1 MDIPLIIGITTDKDS
16 YEKYVLRFG
25 FPGQN
30 HSQHTVMYRM
40 LKDHSLSRCI
50 AQIRQKRRGYRLA
63 LLTGA
68 RRDES
73 TRRMGTVQNIQM
85 RKNDVWINPIA
96 DWSKTDIHHYFNEKG
111 IERSIVAKTIGRS
124 GECNCGVYGHPNE
137 LLEIK
142 QCSPKFY
149 DYMKDLEKRVKERG
163 FFWKWGES
171 PPKDWECVSEGQMQ
185 LEGLQSEY
193 YSQQMF
199 MCTTCTNNNA
209 YGKSSYDLSSKQRQ
223 RAIEEHRILQESCE
237 GNTKHVLAIGNMLRV
252 MEKFR
257 YNDEERIKNLKK
269 IIEEEMK

>member
-1 MDIPLIIGITTDKDS
+1 MDIPLVIGTTTDKDS

-73 TRRMGTVQNIQM
+73 IRRMGTVQNIQM
-85 RKNDVWINPIA
+85 RKNDVWVNPIA
-96 DWSKTDIHHYFNEKG
+96 DWCKSDIHHYFNENN

-149 DYMKDLEKRVKERG
+149 EYMKELEAKVKERG
-163 FFWKWGES
+163 FYWGWGQS
-171 PPKDWECVSEGQMQ
+171 PPKDWEKVSQGQMQ
-185 LEGLQSEY
+185 LPSLESDY

-199 MCTTCTNNNA
+199 MCTTCQNNNV
-209 YGKSSYDLSSKQRQ
+209 YGKSAYDMSSKQRQ
-223 RAIEEHRILQESCE
+223 RAVEEHRILLQTCK
-237 GNTKHVLAIGNMLRV
+237 GNIKDVFLIGRMLDVMTKF
-252 MEKFR
+252 EF
-257 YNDEERIKNLKK
+257 NDEKRIEKLKE
-269 IIEEEMK
+269 IIERETN